1 VANKDG
7 YAWLAAKNMLKLESE
22 TDTRIIQRNTRRGL
36 NNPTES
42 KEVSAKYNILET
54 RFRERKE
61 IEKMDA
67 FKFASEFWD
76 ARIFG
81 NTFLESLK
89 DKDDKKAKT
98 EDLEKREHFIS
109 TGVVQFGPGISVA
122 PISLIFANLDKKL
135 FYFQY
140 H

>member
-1 VANKDG
+1 
-7 YAWLAAKNMLKLESE
+7 MLKLESE

-89 DKDDKKAKT
+89 DKDDKKAKNRKT
-98 EDLEKREHFIS
+98 LKNESILSVQVSFNSDRE
-109 TGVVQFGPGISVA
+109 
-122 PISLIFANLDKKL
+122 
-135 FYFQY
+135 
-140 H
+140 